1 LCRSYEKGL
10 KSPPPNCFAKQAEIR
25 CDGRSMAKSLP
36 KASDGT
42 TPVPPGVSAPNTP
55 IGVWVIVGIAVFFVL
70 GGLGVSAFV
79 VWKALGVKKTVPAM
93 IDSAAEKGNP
103 APSAPTLSD
112 GEVGVEHPSPNRMID
127 GAGPS
132 PSMVSDRAEEDR
144 VRQEVLQR
152 IDLLKVLTDADK
164 DKLYA
169 QVERARAFVKI
180 AIIPFAQNRMVVGAA
195 QVDGLIK
202 NLNGPHLQKLL
213 ADPTVALIVLG
224 YADKKGEEAK
234 NLDISR
240 SRAESVVKALREKM
254 DLVNVMHAVG
264 MGGQDLFDSSD
275 LEKNRVA
282 EVWAV
287 QP

>member
-1 LCRSYEKGL
+1 
-10 KSPPPNCFAKQAEIR
+10 
-25 CDGRSMAKSLP
+25 MAKSLP

-42 TPVPPGVSAPNTP
+42 TPVPQGASVPNTP
-55 IGVWVIVGIAVFFVL
+55 IGVWVIVGLALFFLL

-79 VWKALGVKKTVPAM
+79 VWKALGVKKTVSAM
-93 IDSAAEKGNP
+93 IDPAAQKENP
-103 APSAPTLSD
+103 TPSVSVLSD
-112 GEVGVEHPSPNRMID
+112 GEVGVEHPSPNRMVED
-127 GAGPS
+127 AGPS
-132 PSMVSDRAEEDR
+132 PSVVSDRAEEDQ
-144 VRQEVLQR
+144 VRQEVLRR
-152 IDLLKVLTDADK
+152 IDLLKVLTDAEK

-180 AIIPFAQNRMVVGAA
+180 AIIPFTPNRLVVGAA

-202 NLNGPHLQKLL
+202 NLNAPPLQKLL

-240 SRAESVVKALREKM
+240 SRAESVVKALRDKM
-254 DLVNVMHAVG
+254 DLVNVMHPVG